1 MIAKIIPNGTSFK
14 STLNYIL
21 NQEKGTRVIH
31 SEGVRL
37 KSRESVI
44 QSMSTQ
50 AMLNSSVSKPV
61 GHIALSFSKQDANRL
76 TNELMVKIAKE
87 YMQKMGIVNTNYLI
101 ARHFDKEHPHIHLC
115 YNRID
120 YNGKTI
126 SDKNN
131 RFRSTKIAKELT
143 VNYALYIAKGKEN
156 VKTHRLREPQLT
168 KYKLYEGIKL
178 SSSIATNWDDLKK
191 MLALQ
196 DISMEFKTKG
206 NTNEI
211 QGVKFS
217 MNDITY
223 SGSKIDKEFSYNKLD
238 SLLRQNQ
245 SLYTM
250 TEDNNSDKSISQ
262 ELDIDE
268 DFSLGASI
276 LKTTLN
282 VGLSNANNSEENQD
296 EDNEQQKRRT
306 RRR

>member
-37 KSRESVI
+37 KSIESVT

-50 AMLNSSVSKPV
+50 AMLNSSVTKPV

-245 SLYTM
+245 LSYTM
-250 TEDNNSDKSISQ
+250 TEDNNNDKSISQ
-262 ELDIDE
+262 ELDIEE

-296 EDNEQQKRRT
+296 EENEQQKRRT

>member
-37 KSRESVI
+37 KSIESVI
-44 QSMSTQ
+44 QSMSIQ
-50 AMLNSSVSKPV
+50 AMLNSSISKPV

-143 VNYALYIAKGKEN
+143 VNYGLYIAKGKEN

-168 KYKLYEGIKL
+168 KYKLYEGIKR
-178 SSSIATNWDDLKK
+178 SSSIATNWNDLKK
-191 MLALQ
+191 LLALQ
-196 DISMEFKTKG
+196 DINMEFKTKG

-211 QGVKFS
+211 QGVKFR